1 MKTQIN
7 DDVYS
12 NITLLKEI
20 SEVCIRST
28 AFKTTKTAKMYC
40 FWQRI
45 PHFRQLLQQKKIYSE
60 CYCYSVLYKVYMHVL

>member
-1 MKTQIN
+1 MTT
-7 DDVYS
+7 YS

-45 PHFRQLLQQKKIYSE
+45 PHFRQLLQQKN
-60 CYCYSVLYKVYMHVL
+60 L